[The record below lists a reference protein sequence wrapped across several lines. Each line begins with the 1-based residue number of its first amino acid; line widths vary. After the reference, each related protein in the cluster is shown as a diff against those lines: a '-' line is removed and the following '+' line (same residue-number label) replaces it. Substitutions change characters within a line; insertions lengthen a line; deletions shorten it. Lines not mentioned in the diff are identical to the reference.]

1 MFVFVV
7 SGMDVTLVVNNLG
20 GTSYLELYLVANS
33 AVRYLGKANFAL
45 YSLHN
50 IIVVG
55 INLGLY
61 IIIVDRL
68 KVNVVRVYVGT
79 LMTSLEMAGV
89 SLTLLQTP
97 SQWVE
102 LLGKLWVVN

>member
-1 MFVFVV
+1 MFVV

-33 AVRYLGKANFAL
+33 AVRYLGKANFVL
-45 YSLHN
+45 YSLHM
-50 IIVVG
+50 VVG